1 MKGVLLA
8 IFCLGAAVAAPAAAS
23 ETLTNPGFET
33 GALTPWANGNNFE
46 GGSGTLWHV
55 ITSDTHSGTYA
66 VEDTGNIELRQNFSG
81 VAASSITEISFWL
94 EHPNLAGAPFA
105 FDFFYSDSTNAE
117 FVLFT
122 SSTDWSFFDVT
133 SYLNTS
139 KTLTGFS
146 IYGYS
151 GGVTRLDQLTIS
163 TGGAVPE
170 PATWALMLLGFG
182 AIGLTIRRQR
192 AKGMLA
198 QA

>member
-1 MKGVLLA
+1 MKGALLGLV
-8 IFCLGAAVAAPAAAS
+8 CLGVAIATPAGAA

-33 GALTPWANGNNFE
+33 GSLSPWFNGNNFE
-46 GGSGTLWHV
+46 GAGGTTWHI

-66 VEDTGNIELRQNFSG
+66 AESTGNIELRQNFSG
-81 VAASSITEISFWL
+81 VAGSSISEISFWL
-94 EHPNLAGAPFA
+94 EHPFFASGPFA

-117 FVLFT
+117 FLLST
-122 SSTDWSFFDVT
+122 SSTSWEFFNVT

-146 IYGYS
+146 IYGFS
-151 GGVTRLDQLTIS
+151 GGVTRVDQFTIS

-182 AIGLTIRRQR
+182 AIGLTLRRR
-192 AKGMLA
+192 GAGSLA